1 MYISFDNGT
10 NWQAFQLNLPIVPIT
25 DLTIKENKLIIATQ
39 GRSLWMIDDLGPLR
53 QFDKTIVTKP
63 FHLFQPAPTYRME
76 GWQSKK
82 PDNAGMNHPSGVMTY
97 FHLKDEPD
105 TTAISLSYLDSKGD
119 VIRSFSTK
127 AKEKKD
133 KLEVKQGGNY
143 ITWNMQY
150 PDVEKFDGM
159 VLWWASMSGPRAV
172 PGKYQ
177 LRLKV
182 ANDSITLP
190 FQILKDPRSESSQEE
205 LQAQFDFVK
214 SVGDKVTE
222 AHTCIKDIRKVRKQ
236 LDHYRKGLKGKDGYT
251 ELIDLADNIDS
262 TMTVIE
268 KVLYQTKNRSNQDPL
283 NFPIRLTNKLAHLN
297 SLTRGGN
304 YPPTVQ
310 AIAVKE
316 ELTTLIDV
324 ELNKFK
330 KIETEAIPEFNALM
344 RTKAVDAI
352 ILD

>member
-1 MYISFDNGT
+1 
-10 NWQAFQLNLPIVPIT
+10 
-25 DLTIKENKLIIATQ
+25 
-39 GRSLWMIDDLGPLR
+39 
-53 QFDKTIVTKP
+53 
-63 FHLFQPAPTYRME
+63 
-76 GWQSKK
+76 
-82 PDNAGMNHPSGVMTY
+82 
-97 FHLKDEPD
+97 
-105 TTAISLSYLDSKGD
+105 
-119 VIRSFSTK
+119 
-127 AKEKKD
+127 
-133 KLEVKQGGNY
+133 
-143 ITWNMQY
+143 
-150 PDVEKFDGM
+150 
-159 VLWWASMSGPRAV
+159 
-172 PGKYQ
+172 
-177 LRLKV
+177 LKV